1 MAEAPRRRADRQSS
15 PSLSPRPASSSFH
28 GSGPSLDSH
37 STEARQDT
45 LREDYRSTAHGAGH
59 AHAHRGPS
67 SSTAPPPLPFR
78 RSLAAGDPSSSPTSP
93 SALQHHQQYSPRL
106 AQSVGAA
113 PRGAGSSMIDSS
125 SRPFANSSSTRPV
138 AATPPRTFTTS
149 QSSLARDEVDSAAR
163 SPKSSSGSSST
174 RRRPAPLDFSREQV
188 SPRSPNVELV
198 SGPDADGRS
207 SPPVLSEAI
216 SPRSRVPPRR
226 TRAGDEE
233 RDSLSGLISFDPS
246 SSPVIDTTIPS
257 GALSLTDEFADG
269 LGRGR
274 ARDDVPPKSGSSFLS
289 SSMPASA
296 SARAP
301 YQPSS
306 VLSLSTYDG
315 ARQQHG
321 LGLGLPFSMS
331 AHAGLSSLAIPPTS
345 AAFPAGAQS
354 ATESNPPSPAAASTS
369 AYRSPLAGP
378 RDPHRSSVQLSPAVD
393 RGQLIGLGELAT
405 PRWTSGVLEKRW
417 GAPASEDRRGSDETS
432 LIYAVDPM
440 PAIHAGTPLGQS
452 PTVSRPG
459 AVRQPFARAPSYDSP
474 NRPFA
479 QAGPTALHPPPV
491 PLLPSSASSATIAL
505 DASPA
510 ALLNFAAASD
520 HHSQHGFGP
529 LDFSAA
535 PLSAALSS
543 YSFDQE
549 PSASQQ
555 QQHDEAT
562 PGEADVPRRRS
573 SSRRKSTASS
583 SAPSSAGV
591 GRTWTLGHA
600 AAEGDMVGLG
610 FDHDIASPTEPSRRI
625 SGGGSSSATVG
636 GGGSAARKG
645 ARGMSLDGK
654 TSAKQVR
661 RQSSGKAT
669 FAHLPP
675 SPAASNASHVFAAQ
689 LDSGDVPT
697 VPPLAAFPSS
707 PAAPPHVPP
716 APTSS
721 TTTPGRTP
729 DHARLSRHSFH
740 SHHSSPSI
748 VAASILRHTR
758 EVEGVDVDIERAAAV
773 DEGTAAAL
781 AKLDGLSSPRM
792 SRISSTTAPALGP
805 GASEP
810 RSRKTSRT
818 AAGDL
823 AASTSSRRDSS
834 QSSAKRRVRTSTGDS
849 SAATRD
855 GDLSSA
861 ANSRTASRA
870 ASPVPPPPAL
880 PSPSLHAAT
889 KSLLSASSSSMP
901 PTSTTSRVAAQNRLA
916 SSTQS
921 APVDVPFP
929 ASSSP
934 FKRGSSSSATG
945 TSVSAVGSHD
955 STSAT
960 SFATRSPASKYRR
973 SSAGSDVSSIHS
985 AGDGRPALDRNA
997 SAESVSRA
1005 GDIPPVPPLP
1015 KDWETYRPAASAT
1028 ATQGQGSPRV
1038 EASAAHGGHG
1048 LQAPPLTATRTTSSS
1063 SRSTAG
1069 ESAVPVATT
1078 ASGGSGRRK
1087 WSISSAF
1094 HKATRS
1100 PKAQQSPS
1108 MASSSGVK
1116 ESTSFG
1122 DLQSAA
1128 GKRMRTTSFSQSNLP
1143 RRLAASTSNLSSMSD
1158 SSSMPPPALH
1168 GSSVHSAGS
1177 LGRNSLRGGAQV
1189 PPFLRQRTSSQS
1201 SSSTTRTAQRNGQ
1214 GGDDTTTMAP
1224 PAVVTT
1230 SPGRSRSSLI
1240 NPRRTPSSG
1249 IPFFSRKGSNS
1260 DVSATTPS
1268 PNPDAGE
1275 PFSTPSS
1282 SDKGGSGGRKSILGL
1297 NFLRSGGSKRDKEKG
1312 MLSPPSSARSTFS
1325 SSTSASSSPA
1335 AARQV
1340 EADEFGRRA
1349 SLATPKRSGSLLRKR
1364 GKTLSSAD
1372 QGDVFRAPEPVQLPP
1387 MQVHPL
1393 PPSTRRLDPLKTSG
1407 LKLSSA
1413 PSSSLNTPRTRTSRL
1428 QDSVK
1433 ANLPT
1438 IAGSPSTHGLLGAG
1452 SSTSSS
1458 TDPSPSGTPPPKSQ
1472 TPTRI
1477 PRLNARA
1484 SPTSRSLIG
1493 KPGPRRVGSFSS
1505 GLDGQLSSSASSGL
1519 QQQGENDLGEF
1530 GIVAS
1535 SHGGGAAAAS
1545 TRRRLDSEATSQIP
1559 RSRSST
1565 SRASSASRAPS
1576 ASLEPVSSSSRIG
1589 TVVPRERRAPAT
1601 ATELD
1606 KRTPAATPLRTAQ
1619 ARVPSLS
1626 ASSSR
1631 LSSSQRASADVSA
1644 ASSSATVTASARRSL
1659 PKPGE
1664 LSSSTSRRT
1673 SAPAQSAEPPSSS
1686 RSTRTLSSKMAIPTR
1701 VSKSAVGNAARP
1713 SSGATDS
1720 GRSSAAS
1727 GTYVDDDEVRADDE
1741 MAAYVR
1747 RQWSKKVA
1755 AGTPEDTVRKMFEF
1769 PAPTDPLPPLSPD
1782 DAVSL
1787 YSRYLSPYERDE
1799 IAEYRQVYF
1808 VGPNCDKKPATKEVT
1823 TNNHGFDDERGDYL
1837 LVMHDHIQ
1845 FRYEVV
1851 GVLGKGSFGQVLE
1864 CRDHKTGD
1872 MVAVKIIRNK
1882 KRFHHQA
1889 LVEIKVLENL
1899 VKWDPDEKHFVI
1911 RMVESFT
1918 FRGHLCI
1925 VTELLSIN
1933 LYELV
1938 KANSFAGFST
1948 VLIRRFAVQILGS
1961 LSLLRHHRV
1970 IHCDLKPE
1978 NILLKH
1984 PAKSGIKVIDFGSSC
1999 FENEKVYTYI
2009 QSRFYR
2015 SPEVILGSN
2024 YTMAIDIWSLGCI
2037 LAEMYTGYPI
2047 FPGENE
2053 QEQLACI
2060 MEIMGV
2066 PDKYLV
2072 DRSSRKRL
2080 FFDSTGAPRPVVN
2093 SKGRRRRPASK
2104 SLAAV
2109 LKCDDDLFVDFI
2121 AKCLAWDPE
2130 RRLKP
2135 DQAMRHPF
2143 VAGSRA
2149 HAAPSTLPSRSSRSS
2164 AALTSSAS
2172 SGRHASYGAG
2182 SGSSPSI
2189 STPMKKAAAPSSVST
2204 APTQRTRTMSS
2215 ATATA
2220 IGTARYST
2228 KASLPASSRYAKA

>member
-1 MAEAPRRRADRQSS
+1 MAEAPRRRAEQQYS
-15 PSLSPRPASSSFH
+15 PSPPPASSSSSAR
-28 GSGPSLDSH
+28 GSGPSPASH
-37 STEARQDT
+37 RTQARQDMSH
-45 LREDYRSTAHGAGH
+45 DAYRSPVHGDMH
-59 AHAHRGPS
+59 AHARRGPP

-78 RSLAAGDPSSSPTSP
+78 RSLAVGDPSSTPTSP
-93 SALQHHQQYSPRL
+93 VAHEQQQYSPRL
-106 AQSVGAA
+106 AHSVGAA
-113 PRGAGSSMIDSS
+113 PRGAVSSTADAS
-125 SRPFANSSSTRPV
+125 SRPFAGSSPYPL
-138 AATPPRTFTTS
+138 AATPPRASATRTATAP
-149 QSSLARDEVDSAAR
+149 SSARGDEEQHAAR

-188 SPRSPNVELV
+188 SPRSPVVALV
-198 SGPDADGRS
+198 PGPDAHSRQV
-207 SPPVLSEAI
+207 PTEAI

-226 TRAGDEE
+226 AHDGDEE

-246 SSPVIDTTIPS
+246 SSPVIDTAIPS
-257 GALSLTDEFADG
+257 GALSLTDDIADSLG
-269 LGRGR
+269 HGRGR
-274 ARDDVPPKSGSSFLS
+274 ADQAKSGSSFLS

-296 SARAP
+296 AHPP
-301 YQPSS
+301 YQPSG
-306 VLSLSTYDG
+306 VLSSSTYDG

-345 AAFPAGAQS
+345 AAFPAGAQP
-354 ATESNPPSPAAASTS
+354 AESNPPSPAAASTS

-378 RDPHRSSVQLSPAVD
+378 RDPNRSSVQLSPAVD

-417 GAPASEDRRGSDETS
+417 GASASEGRRGSDETS
-432 LIYAVDPM
+432 LIYAVDPV
-440 PAIHAGTPLGQS
+440 PAIHASTPLGQS

-479 QAGPTALHPPPV
+479 QAGPAALHPPPV

-510 ALLNFAAASD
+510 ALLDFAASD
-520 HHSQHGFGP
+520 RHPQHGFGP

-543 YSFDQE
+543 YSFDQQ
-549 PSASQQ
+549 PSSS

-562 PGEADVPRRRS
+562 HVEADAPRRRS
-573 SSRRKSTASS
+573 SSQRKSTASS
-583 SAPSSAGV
+583 SAPSSAGL
-591 GRTWTLGHA
+591 GRTWTLGQA

-610 FDHDIASPTEPSRRI
+610 FDHDISSPTEHSRRI
-625 SGGGSSSATVG
+625 SGGGSSAAA
-636 GGGSAARKG
+636 GGGSASRKG

-654 TSAKQVR
+654 TSAKQLR
-661 RQSSGKAT
+661 RQSAGKAT
-669 FAHLPP
+669 FSHLPP
-675 SPAASNASHVFAAQ
+675 SPAASSASHVFAAQ
-689 LDSGDVPT
+689 LDYGDVPE
-697 VPPLAAFPSS
+697 VPSRATAFPSS
-707 PAAPPHVPP
+707 PAAPAQAPP

-721 TTTPGRTP
+721 STTPGRTP

-792 SRISSTTAPALGP
+792 SRISSTTAPAP
-805 GASEP
+805 AASSSEP

-818 AAGDL
+818 AGDL

-834 QSSAKRRVRTSTGDS
+834 QSSAKRRVSTSTGDS

-870 ASPVPPPPAL
+870 ASPVPPQPAL

-889 KSLLSASSSSMP
+889 KSPLSASVASMP
-901 PTSTTSRVAAQNRLA
+901 PMSTTTSRVAAQNRLA

-929 ASSSP
+929 ASSP

-945 TSVSAVGSHD
+945 TSVSAGTSHD

-1005 GDIPPVPPLP
+1005 ADIPPVPPLP
-1015 KDWETYRPAASAT
+1015 KDWETYRPAASA
-1028 ATQGQGSPRV
+1028 AAAQGQGSPRV
-1038 EASAAHGGHG
+1038 EAPSQGGHG
-1048 LQAPPLTATRTTSSS
+1048 LQAPPLAATRTTSSS
-1063 SRSTAG
+1063 GRSTAG
-1069 ESAVPVATT
+1069 ESALPVATT
-1078 ASGGSGRRK
+1078 ASGSSSRRK

-1108 MASSSGVK
+1108 MSSSSGVK

-1128 GKRMRTTSFSQSNLP
+1128 GKRMRTTSFGQSNLP

-1158 SSSMPPPALH
+1158 SSSSMPPPASY
-1168 GSSVHSAGS
+1168 GSSVNATGS
-1177 LGRNSLRGGAQV
+1177 LGRNSLRGAQV

-1201 SSSTTRTAQRNGQ
+1201 SSSTTRTAQRTAQ
-1214 GGDDTTTMAP
+1214 GGDDTSTMPP

-1260 DVSATTPS
+1260 DISATTPS

-1297 NFLRSGGSKRDKEKG
+1297 NFLRSGGSKRDKDKG

-1325 SSTSASSSPA
+1325 VSSTGSGASASSSPA

-1349 SLATPKRSGSLLRKR
+1349 SLATPKRTGSLLRKR

-1372 QGDVFRAPEPVQLPP
+1372 QGDVFRADEPVQLPP

-1393 PPSTRRLDPLKTSG
+1393 PPSTRRLDPLKASG
-1407 LKLSSA
+1407 PKLSSA
-1413 PSSSLNTPRTRTSRL
+1413 PASSLNTPRTRTSRL

-1452 SSTSSS
+1452 SSASSS
-1458 TDPSPSGTPPPKSQ
+1458 TDPSPAGTPPPKSQ

-1505 GLDGQLSSSASSGL
+1505 QLDGQLSASVSSA
-1519 QQQGENDLGEF
+1519 QQQHNENDLGEF

-1535 SHGGGAAAAS
+1535 SHQGGAAATSTTS

-1576 ASLEPVSSSSRIG
+1576 ASLEPASSSSRIG

-1606 KRTPAATPLRTAQ
+1606 KRPPAATPLRTAQ

-1631 LSSSQRASADVSA
+1631 LSSSQRASADVSGA
-1644 ASSSATVTASARRSL
+1644 SSATTVTGSARRSL

-1673 SAPAQSAEPPSSS
+1673 SAPAQSADPASSA
-1686 RSTRTLSSKMAIPTR
+1686 RSTRTLASKMAIPTR
-1701 VSKSAVGNAARP
+1701 VSKSTTGSAHP
-1713 SSGATDS
+1713 SAGATDS

-1727 GTYVDDDEVRADDE
+1727 GTYVDEDEVRADDE

-1769 PAPTDPLPPLSPD
+1769 PAPTDPLPPLNPD

-1864 CRDHKTGD
+1864 CRDHKTGN

-1948 VLIRRFAVQILGS
+1948 VLIRRFAVQILHS

-2143 VAGSRA
+2143 VAGARS
-2149 HAAPSTLPSRSSRSS
+2149 HAAQSTIPSRSSRSS
-2164 AALTSSAS
+2164 SALTSSTS
-2172 SGRHASYGAG
+2172 TRHASYGAG

-2204 APTQRTRTMSS
+2204 APTARTRTMSS

-2220 IGTARYST
+2220 IGTARYSA

>member
-1 MAEAPRRRADRQSS
+1 MAEAPRRRAEQQCS
-15 PSLSPRPASSSFH
+15 PSLSPPPPPPASSSLH

-37 STEARQDT
+37 LGQANRDT
-45 LREDYRSTAHGAGH
+45 PSEDYRSIEHGA
-59 AHAHRGPS
+59 AHSYTRRGPS
-67 SSTAPPPLPFR
+67 STTAPPPLPFR
-78 RSLAAGDPSSSPTSP
+78 RSLAAGHPSSTPTSP
-93 SALQHHQQYSPRL
+93 TAYEPPQYTARL
-106 AQSVGAA
+106 AQSVDATA
-113 PRGAGSSMIDSS
+113 SGAGSSSVDSPSRPFVGSS
-125 SRPFANSSSTRPV
+125 SRQV
-138 AATPPRTFTTS
+138 AATPPRTSAARASTTTS
-149 QSSLARDEVDSAAR
+149 QSSFARDEADASAR

-188 SPRSPNVELV
+188 SPRSPVVELV
-198 SGPDADGRS
+198 FGSDAR
-207 SPPVLSEAI
+207 PPQLPAEAI

-226 TRAGDEE
+226 PLDGDEE

-246 SSPVIDTTIPS
+246 SSPVIDTAIPS
-257 GALSLTDEFADG
+257 GALSLSDEFADG
-269 LGRGR
+269 VGRAR
-274 ARDDVPPKSGSSFLS
+274 ARDDPPRSGSSFLS

-296 SARAP
+296 AHPP
-301 YQPSS
+301 YHPPG
-306 VLSLSTYDG
+306 VLSSSTYDG

-345 AAFPAGAQS
+345 AAFPAGAQPVD
-354 ATESNPPSPAAASTS
+354 SNPSSPAAASTS
-369 AYRSPLAGP
+369 AYRSPIAGP
-378 RDPHRSSVQLSPAVD
+378 RDPHRSSVNLSPAVD

-417 GAPASEDRRGSDETS
+417 GAPTSEDRRGSDETS
-432 LIYAVDPM
+432 LIYAVDPV
-440 PAIHAGTPLGQS
+440 PAIHASTPLGQS

-479 QAGPTALHPPPV
+479 QAGATALHPPPV

-510 ALLNFAAASD
+510 ALLNFAASD
-520 HHSQHGFGP
+520 QRPQHGFGP

-535 PLSAALSS
+535 PHSAALSS
-543 YSFDQE
+543 YSFDQQ
-549 PSASQQ
+549 PLQL
-555 QQHDEAT
+555 DEAT
-562 PGEADVPRRRS
+562 PVESDVPRRRN
-573 SSRRKSTASS
+573 SSRRKSAASS
-583 SAPSSAGV
+583 SAPSSAGI
-591 GRTWTLGHA
+591 GRTWTLGQA

-610 FDHDIASPTEPSRRI
+610 FDHEIASPTEHSRRV
-625 SGGGSSSATVG
+625 SGGGSSSAAS
-636 GGGSAARKG
+636 GSAARKG

-654 TSAKQVR
+654 TSAKQLR

-675 SPAASNASHVFAAQ
+675 SPAASNASHVFATQ

-697 VPPLAAFPSS
+697 VPPLAGFPSS

-792 SRISSTTAPALGP
+792 SRISSTTTPAPA
-805 GASEP
+805 AAAEP
-810 RSRKTSRT
+810 RSRKTSRNT
-818 AAGDL
+818 GDL

-834 QSSAKRRVRTSTGDS
+834 QSSARRRVRTSTGDS
-849 SAATRD
+849 GATKD

-861 ANSRTASRA
+861 ANSRQASRA
-870 ASPVPPPPAL
+870 ASPLPPQPAL
-880 PSPSLHAAT
+880 PSPSLHAVT
-889 KSLLSASSSSMP
+889 KSPLSASVASMP
-901 PTSTTSRVAAQNRLA
+901 SMSTTTSRVAAQNRLA

-929 ASSSP
+929 ASSP

-997 SAESVSRA
+997 SAESVSRTA
-1005 GDIPPVPPLP
+1005 DIPPVPPLP
-1015 KDWETYRPAASAT
+1015 KDWETYRPAAST
-1028 ATQGQGSPRV
+1028 AAQQQQQQGQGSPRPDEV
-1038 EASAAHGGHG
+1038 AAHGAHG
-1048 LQAPPLTATRTTSSS
+1048 LQAPPMMATRTTSSS
-1063 SRSTAG
+1063 GRSTAG
-1069 ESAVPVATT
+1069 ESSLPVATT
-1078 ASGGSGRRK
+1078 ASGGSSRRK

-1100 PKAQQSPS
+1100 PKVQQSPS
-1108 MASSSGVK
+1108 TSSSSGGVK
-1116 ESTSFG
+1116 ESSSFG

-1128 GKRMRTTSFSQSNLP
+1128 GKRMRTTSFGQSNLP
-1143 RRLAASTSNLSSMSD
+1143 RRLAASTSNLSSMSN

-1168 GSSVHSAGS
+1168 GSTASTTSS
-1177 LGRNSLRGGAQV
+1177 LGRNSLRGSAQV

-1214 GGDDTTTMAP
+1214 AGDDTATMAPP

-1268 PNPDAGE
+1268 PNPDGGE

-1312 MLSPPSSARSTFS
+1312 MLSPPSSTRSTFS
-1325 SSTSASSSPA
+1325 VASTGSGASASSSPA

-1372 QGDVFRAPEPVQLPP
+1372 QGDVFRGPEPVQLPP

-1393 PPSTRRLDPLKTSG
+1393 PPSTRRLDPLKASG
-1407 LKLSSA
+1407 PKLSSA
-1413 PSSSLNTPRTRTSRL
+1413 PASSLNTPRTRTSRL

-1458 TDPSPSGTPPPKSQ
+1458 TDPSPTGTPPPKSQ

-1484 SPTSRSLIG
+1484 SPTSRSLVG

-1505 GLDGQLSSSASSGL
+1505 QLDGQLSSSV
-1519 QQQGENDLGEF
+1519 QHQGENDLGEF
-1530 GIVAS
+1530 GIVVS
-1535 SHGGGAAAAS
+1535 SHGGSGVTATS

-1576 ASLEPVSSSSRIG
+1576 ASLEPVSLSSRIG

-1601 ATELD
+1601 ATDLD
-1606 KRTPAATPLRTAQ
+1606 KRTPAATPLRNAQ

-1626 ASSSR
+1626 ASTSR

-1644 ASSSATVTASARRSL
+1644 ASSSATVTASSRRSL

-1673 SAPAQSAEPPSSS
+1673 SVPAQSVEPASSS

-1701 VSKSAVGNAARP
+1701 VSKSATGSARP
-1713 SSGATDS
+1713 TSGATDS

-1727 GTYVDDDEVRADDE
+1727 GTYVDEDEARADEE

-1948 VLIRRFAVQILGS
+1948 VLIRRFAVQILQS

-2093 SKGRRRRPASK
+2093 SKGRRRRPSSK

-2143 VAGSRA
+2143 VAGARA
-2149 HAAPSTLPSRSSRSS
+2149 HAVQSTIPSRSSRSS
-2164 AALTSSAS
+2164 SALTSSTS
-2172 SGRHASYGAG
+2172 SGRQASYGAG

-2204 APTQRTRTMSS
+2204 APTARTRTMSS

-2220 IGTARYST
+2220 IGTSRYST